1 MKREIIA
8 VGLDLA
14 MRAFRMHAVGCDGAL
29 LIRRKLLRAE
39 VVGILSDYPR
49 CLAGMEAY
57 EPAQHWARELI
68 TLSHEVRLMPR
79 ISVGR

>member
-1 MKREIIA
+1 MKRDIIA

-14 MRAFRMHAVGCDGAL
+14 MRVFRVHASGCDGAL
-29 LIRRKLLRAE
+29 LIQRNLLRAG
-39 VVGILSDYPR
+39 VVGIFGDHPR
-49 CLAGMEAY
+49 CLAGMEPY

-79 ISVGR
+79 QSVRR